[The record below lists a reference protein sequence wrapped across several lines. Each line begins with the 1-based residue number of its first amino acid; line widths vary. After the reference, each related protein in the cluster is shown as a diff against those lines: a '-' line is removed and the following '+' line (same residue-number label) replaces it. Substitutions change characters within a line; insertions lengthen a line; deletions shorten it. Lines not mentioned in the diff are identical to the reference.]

1 MLKLRDIMTRDVV
14 TIDPDLSIRDAM
26 ELLASRHISGAPV
39 MAGMRVVGVISLT
52 DLAEFAASL
61 PGTPTERQRESGE
74 NASEIAI
81 DLEGTPDAVFFTEMW
96 GDSGAASVERFA
108 AASGPEWNVL
118 EEHTVSE
125 AMTRA
130 VRALP
135 PGTDVLEAAA
145 IMTAAGVHRILVME
159 GKRLV
164 GIVSLTDIAKAAGA
178 HKLSPRTYVFG
189 HAASFGGRG
198 RSSPRP

>member
-39 MAGMRVVGVISLT
+39 IAGTKVVGVISLT

-61 PGTPTERQRESGE
+61 PGTPTDPRRESDDG
-74 NASEIAI
+74 ASDTPTEF
-81 DLEGTPDAVFFTEMW
+81 EGDPDAAFFIEMW
-96 GDSGAASVERFA
+96 GDAGVDAVGRFA
-108 AASGPEWNVL
+108 AAAGPEWNVL

-125 AMTRA
+125 AMTGE

-145 IMTAAGVHRILVME
+145 IMTAAGLHRILVMDGE
-159 GKRLV
+159 RLL
-164 GIVSLTDIAKAAGA
+164 GIVSLTDVAKAAGA

-189 HAASFGGRG
+189 HAADFDG
-198 RSSPRP
+198 RSRPSTRP